1 MTKVVVVVT
10 TAWSYKTYNAPFKSS
25 PATYQHPVFYRPIP
39 FLSPNQLV
47 KIFSLARVTESP
59 LFRQKGQNSRSYG
72 STKFQVDDLAATDSK
87 ICVGHI
93 DNGF

>member
-25 PATYQHPVFYRPIP
+25 PATYQHPFYRPIP
-39 FLSPNQLV
+39 FVSPNQLV

-59 LFRQKGQNSRSYG
+59 LFGQIGQNSRSYG
-72 STKFQVDDLAATDSK
+72 STKFQINDLAATDSK

-93 DNGF
+93 HNRF